1 MPTEAQWEYASRSG
15 GREELFAGSDA
26 ADPVA
31 WYGDNSDGSTQ
42 PVGLKKPNGLNL
54 YDMSGNVLEWFA
66 DIYREDA
73 YQHLSAQNPV
83 CVTGGKDRVIRGGS
97 WNVDAWSCRSTRR
110 MGFAPDYFG
119 AGLGFRLAMIIK

>member
-54 YDMSGNVLEWFA
+54 YDMSGNVWEWCA

-83 CVTGGKDRVIRGGS
+83 CVTGEKIASFAVAAETWMRGAAAAQG
-97 WNVDAWSCRSTRR
+97 AWALRQIIS
-110 MGFAPDYFG
+110 AP
-119 AGLGFRLAMIIK
+119 AWASVL